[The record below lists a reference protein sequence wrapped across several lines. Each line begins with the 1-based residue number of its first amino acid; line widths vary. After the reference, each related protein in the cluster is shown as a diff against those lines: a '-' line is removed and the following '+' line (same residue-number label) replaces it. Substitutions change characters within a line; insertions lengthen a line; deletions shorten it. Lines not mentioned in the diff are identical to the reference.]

1 MIGKSVSHYRILEPI
16 GAGGMGVV
24 YKAEDVRL
32 SRMVAVKLLPT
43 DRVHDA
49 LTSERFLREART
61 ASSLNHPNICTIYEI
76 DEDEGK
82 PFIAMELLEGQTL
95 SHRIDHRPLEIGLL
109 LRLAVQIADALD
121 AAHANG
127 ILHRDI
133 KPANIFVTTREQA
146 KILDFGLAKP
156 MDDMVAAP
164 GTMATTEILTTRTG
178 VALGT
183 VAYMSP
189 EQARGE
195 DLDHRSDLFSFGV
208 VLYEMAT
215 GRQTFQGTTAAVVFD
230 ALLNREPPAP
240 IELNANVPPALEL
253 IIARA
258 LEKDRNARYQSAA
271 EIRADLAAI
280 LQERSAT
287 TSGATA
293 LNRSTPGR
301 PSGAAWPSGAVAA
314 AVAAPPSAA
323 RSWMRL
329 TVVALGTVALLSIG
343 AAAAWR
349 TGDVRATQPPATI
362 EPAPAAAPTPAAP
375 PPSAAS
381 STAPEATPPAKVA
394 SVAAPVP
401 VPVPVGRSVTP
412 APAPA
417 RRPDAEA
424 TPVAA
429 AARRADPGD
438 ERLRTARAKLD
449 AGLFGPAI
457 EDLKAVASNS
467 SSAAAP
473 AAQLLLGN
481 IYERQKQLEDAKA
494 AYVEVRTRWASGPAA
509 AEATFRLAGLTLQGK
524 GSDRESLARELYG
537 EVASRYPKS
546 TLAPQALSRKAGIEE
561 RKSTREFDAELQTMV
576 PSWLVTYRVLVGAY
590 PDAAPAEQAFDRLA
604 RQYEDLK
611 RYELAA
617 QMYEELAKRFP
628 ANTRDAA
635 WRAAELYA
643 NRVKDPARAR
653 AAYATVPP
661 TSGRY
666 SDAQRKLR

>member
-381 STAPEATPPAKVA
+381 STAPEETPLAKVA

-457 EDLKAVASNS
+457 DDLKAVASNS
-467 SSAAAP
+467 TSAAAP

-576 PSWLVTYRVLVGAY
+576 PSWLVTYRALVGAY

>member
-1 MIGKSVSHYRILEPI
+1 
-16 GAGGMGVV
+16 
-24 YKAEDVRL
+24 
-32 SRMVAVKLLPT
+32 
-43 DRVHDA
+43 
-49 LTSERFLREART
+49 
-61 ASSLNHPNICTIYEI
+61 
-76 DEDEGK
+76 
-82 PFIAMELLEGQTL
+82 
-95 SHRIDHRPLEIGLL
+95 
-109 LRLAVQIADALD
+109 
-121 AAHANG
+121 
-127 ILHRDI
+127 
-133 KPANIFVTTREQA
+133 
-146 KILDFGLAKP
+146 
-156 MDDMVAAP
+156 
-164 GTMATTEILTTRTG
+164 
-178 VALGT
+178 
-183 VAYMSP
+183 
-189 EQARGE
+189 
-195 DLDHRSDLFSFGV
+195 
-208 VLYEMAT
+208 
-215 GRQTFQGTTAAVVFD
+215 
-230 ALLNREPPAP
+230 
-240 IELNANVPPALEL
+240 
-253 IIARA
+253 
-258 LEKDRNARYQSAA
+258 
-271 EIRADLAAI
+271 
-280 LQERSAT
+280 
-287 TSGATA
+287 
-293 LNRSTPGR
+293 
-301 PSGAAWPSGAVAA
+301 
-314 AVAAPPSAA
+314 
-323 RSWMRL
+323 
-329 TVVALGTVALLSIG
+329 
-343 AAAAWR
+343 
-349 TGDVRATQPPATI
+349 
-362 EPAPAAAPTPAAP
+362 
-375 PPSAAS
+375 
-381 STAPEATPPAKVA
+381 
-394 SVAAPVP
+394 
-401 VPVPVGRSVTP
+401 
-412 APAPA
+412 
-417 RRPDAEA
+417 
-424 TPVAA
+424 VAA

-457 EDLKAVASNS
+457 DDLKAVASNS
-467 SSAAAP
+467 TSAAAP

-576 PSWLVTYRVLVGAY
+576 PSWLVTYRALVGAY

>member
-32 SRMVAVKLLPT
+32 SRMVAVKFLPT

-76 DEDEGK
+76 DEHEGK

-109 LRLAVQIADALD
+109 LRLAVQIGDALD

-156 MDDMVAAP
+156 MDDIGAAP
-164 GTMATTEILTTRTG
+164 GTMATTEVLTTRTG

-457 EDLKAVASNS
+457 DDLKAVASNS
-467 SSAAAP
+467 TSAAAP

>member
-1 MIGKSVSHYRILEPI
+1 MIGKTVSHYRILEPI

-32 SRMVAVKLLPT
+32 SRMVAVKFLPT

-76 DEDEGK
+76 DEFEGK

-133 KPANIFVTTREQA
+133 KPANIFVTSREQV

-156 MDDMVAAP
+156 MDEMSGQP
-164 GTMATTEILTTRTG
+164 GTMATTEVLTTRTG

-195 DLDHRSDLFSFGV
+195 ALDHRSDLFSFGV

-240 IELNANVPPALEL
+240 IELNANVPPALEQ

-258 LEKDRNARYQSAA
+258 LEKNRNARYQSAA
-271 EIRADLAAI
+271 EFRADLAAI
-280 LQERSAT
+280 PQERSAT

-293 LNRSTPGR
+293 LNRSTAGR
-301 PSGAAWPSGAVAA
+301 PSGASWPSGSVAVAA
-314 AVAAPPSAA
+314 AAPPSAA
-323 RSWMRL
+323 RAWTRL
-329 TVVALGTVALLSIG
+329 VAVALSTVALVSIG

-349 TGDVRATQPPATI
+349 TADAPEAPRASV
-362 EPAPAAAPTPAAP
+362 EPAPAAPTPAAAP
-375 PPSAAS
+375 PTAAPSP
-381 STAPEATPPAKVA
+381 APEAAPKVTEAVPTPAAPASRVA
-394 SVAAPVP
+394 SVTA
-401 VPVPVGRSVTP
+401 
-412 APAPA
+412 APAPPPRA
-417 RRPDAEA
+417 AAEA
-424 TPVAA
+424 ATVAGA
-429 AARRADPGD
+429 AARRADPGE
-438 ERLRTARAKLD
+438 ERLRTARAKVD

-467 SSAAAP
+467 SGASAP

-481 IYERQKQLEDAKA
+481 VYERQKLLEDAKA

-524 GSDRESLARELYG
+524 GNDRESLARELYG
-537 EVASRYPKS
+537 EVASTYPKS
-546 TLAPQALSRKAGIEE
+546 TLAPMALSRKAAIEE
-561 RKSTREFDAELQTMV
+561 RSSTRQFDAALQTTV
-576 PSWLVTYRVLVGAY
+576 PSWLVTYRALVDAY

-617 QMYEELAKRFP
+617 QMYEQLAQRFP

-653 AAYATVPP
+653 AAYATVPS
-661 TSGRY
+661 TSDRY
-666 SDAQRKLR
+666 GDAQRKLR

>member
-1 MIGKSVSHYRILEPI
+1 MIGKDVSHYRILEPI

-32 SRMVAVKLLPT
+32 SRMVAVKFLPT

-76 DEDEGK
+76 DEHEGK

-109 LRLAVQIADALD
+109 LRLAVQIGDALD

-156 MDDMVAAP
+156 MDEMDGAF
-164 GTMATTEILTTRTG
+164 GTMATTGVLTTRTG

-258 LEKDRNARYQSAA
+258 LEKDRHARYQSAA
-271 EIRADLAAI
+271 ELRADLAAI

-287 TSGATA
+287 MSGATA

-301 PSGAAWPSGAVAA
+301 PSGAAWPSGAVPA

-323 RSWMRL
+323 RSWIRL
-329 TVVALGTVALLSIG
+329 TVVAGGTVALLSIG

-349 TGDVRATQPPATI
+349 TGDVRATPRAAI
-362 EPAPAAAPTPAAP
+362 EPAPAPAPMPAAP
-375 PPSAAS
+375 PPSAAPAA
-381 STAPEATPPAKVA
+381 APEAAPPAKVA

-401 VPVPVGRSVTP
+401 VPIPFGRGVTAAP
-412 APAPA
+412 APAP
-417 RRPDAEA
+417 RPAVEA
-424 TPVAA
+424 ATVAG
-429 AARRADPGD
+429 AARRADQGD

-473 AAQLLLGN
+473 TAQLLLGN
-481 IYERQKQLEDAKA
+481 IYERQKQLEEAKA

-509 AEATFRLAGLTLQGK
+509 AEATFRLAALTLQGK
-524 GSDRESLARELYG
+524 ADDRESLARELYG

-561 RKSTREFDAELQTMV
+561 RRSTREFDAELQTMV
-576 PSWLVTYRVLVGAY
+576 PSWLVTYRALVGAY

-643 NRVKDPARAR
+643 NRVKDGARAR
-653 AAYATVPP
+653 AAYATVPS
-661 TSGRY
+661 TSDRY

>member
-381 STAPEATPPAKVA
+381 STAPEETPLAKVA

>member
-467 SSAAAP
+467 TSAAAP

-576 PSWLVTYRVLVGAY
+576 PSWLVTYRALVGAY